1 MKELAYYLDWSNKK
15 EDIQKV
21 LLSLFVT
28 IPCFI
33 QVEYIE
39 MNWVKVIVKCRQED
53 CNTAEQF
60 IADLV
65 S

>member
-1 MKELAYYLDWSNKK
+1 MIEKIYYLDWNNKK
-15 EDIQKV
+15 EDIQNV

-33 QVEYIE
+33 GVEYIE
-39 MNWVKVIVKCRQED
+39 MNYVKVSIKCREED
-53 CNTAEQF
+53 VRTVELF

-65 S
+65 